1 MVFNADSI
9 DKSATLPRISPDGR
23 FLMFTLGNYGCF
35 HIWHRDADLW
45 LMDLQSGVAQPLKTV
60 NSDNTE
66 SYHSWSSNGKWVI
79 FSSRRD
85 DGVFTRLFLTH
96 MSEDGH
102 FSKPFA
108 LPQKDPEF
116 SRKYLYSFNIPE
128 FTVEPVKVSA
138 RVIASFV
145 KSNDAQAVSFE
156 QK

>member
-1 MVFNADSI
+1 
-9 DKSATLPRISPDGR
+9 
-23 FLMFTLGNYGCF
+23 
-35 HIWHRDADLW
+35 
-45 LMDLQSGVAQPLKTV
+45 MDLKNGEYRSLDEI
-60 NSDNTE
+60 NSQDVE
-66 SYHSWSSNGKWVI
+66 SYHSWSSNGRWVI